1 MRHLRS
7 RIARIFFSFSDDV
20 QSWGKS
26 GFHFEI
32 GLLWGINRDRRLAVT
47 PKPLF
52 PDVICRARGHNKQ
65 RCERDEQD
73 NEEPTHEANFSKNTR
88 VRARRYPHDG
98 APRAIVRLRQIC
110 FQAHAGWPEATPDRH
125 GCRLQP
131 EAPETPASRSCGD
144 RAAGLPE
151 RPAVRQP
158 F

>member
-20 QSWGKS
+20 QSWDKS

-52 PDVICRARGHNKQ
+52 PDVICHASGRNKQ
-65 RCERDEQD
+65 RCERDEQND
-73 NEEPTHEANFSKNTR
+73 EEPTHEANFSKDTR
-88 VRARRYPHDG
+88 VRTGRYPHDG
-98 APRAIVRLRQIC
+98 APFAIARLRLIC
-110 FQAHAGWPEATPDRH
+110 PRAHAGWLEATQDRH
-125 GCRLQP
+125 GCPLRP
-131 EAPETPASRSCGD
+131 EAPETPASHSCGD
-144 RAAGLPE
+144 REAGLPV

-158 F
+158 S